1 MIAGK
6 EMKMAKVE
14 LVINGGV
21 NTNLPAQWV
30 SDLENLPSREVS
42 QREYADKTWE
52 EYVLVGTITSL
63 LNSRKTVQRKIDAAR
78 KRLKRLT
85 NRLNVIENGWVA
97 A

>member
-1 MIAGK
+1 
-6 EMKMAKVE
+6 MAKVE
-14 LVINGGV
+14 LVISDPTAATVEHVAKITKSDGGSGLV
-21 NTNLPAQWV
+21 T
-30 SDLENLPSREVS
+30 S

-52 EYVLVGTITSL
+52 EYVLVGTITRL

-78 KRLKRLT
+78 KRLKRLS